1 MKITIITVCFNSA
14 KTIRDTIV
22 SVLGQ
27 DYPDIEYI
35 VVDGASNDAT
45 LDIVN
50 EYRQK
55 IAKVISEPDR
65 GLYDAM
71 NKGIAAATG
80 DVIGILNSDDFY
92 ENDRVISTVAKV
104 FAKIPDVDIVFG
116 DVVFVRPT
124 DLKTRYRHYTAGH
137 FKPWKLRFGW
147 MPPHPGTFIKTRLYK
162 KVGFYSL
169 DYKIAADFEMFVR
182 LLIQE
187 KASYIWINKVLI
199 RMRIGGASTSGIA
212 RSIFMNREI
221 VRACRSNRLYTN
233 LALVLTK
240 VPFKLMEFLRH
251 L

>member
-1 MKITIITVCFNSA
+1 MKISIITVCFNSA

-27 DYPDIEYI
+27 DCPDIEYI
-35 VVDGASNDAT
+35 VVDGASTDDT

-80 DVIGILNSDDFY
+80 DIIGILNSDDFY
-92 ENDRVISTVAKV
+92 ENDRVISTVVSA
-104 FAKIPDVDIVFG
+104 FAATPEVDIVFG

-124 DLKTRYRHYTAGH
+124 DLKTLYRHYGAGH

-147 MPPHPGTFIKTRLYK
+147 MPPHPGTFIRSRMYK

-182 LLIQE
+182 LLIHE
-187 KASYIWINKVLI
+187 KARYMWINKVLI

-221 VRACRSNRLYTN
+221 VRACRNNQLYTN

-240 VPFKLMEFLRH
+240 VPFKLMEFLRRF
-251 L
+251 